1 MQGRLVALRKQ
12 IAADKEATRVAQR
25 RLAACEAV
33 LRPTDTTFDEG
44 LSRLAASLQEK
55 ETASGDVFVLS
66 QSGARLEVGEGA
78 FGGVSMA
85 WGVTLCTFQ
94 LGVVVVVK
102 AQNHRVAYP
111 APPFLSIPT

>member
-25 RLAACEAV
+25 RLATCEAV

-78 FGGVSMA
+78 FVGCFNGLGGHA
-85 WGVTLCTFQ
+85 LHF
-94 LGVVVVVK
+94 
-102 AQNHRVAYP
+102 
-111 APPFLSIPT
+111 SIGSCCCCQGPKQ